1 MNEKKTGLQGIIQ
14 ELRNR
19 RVFRVAAV
27 YLGIGFAVLE
37 AADII
42 IPMLGLPDVIMLVIL
57 GLLMIGFPIATVLS
71 WHLQITEDGIRRSP
85 TSGEKQTPDQKPF
98 TSNALIVVLLLIIV
112 ILLAYPRFKG
122 EGSSNLV
129 DPESTQ
135 AEIVS
140 IDNKS
145 IAVLPF
151 TNFSASEEDAY
162 FADGIHDDILTQL
175 SKIGDLKVIS
185 RTTMMKYKASDLS
198 ISEIASEVGADNVL
212 EGSVRRAGDQIRI
225 VAQLIKAKSD
235 EHLWAE
241 TYDREYADIF
251 SIQSDV
257 ARKIASALKSTLTP
271 AEEQQLE
278 DIPTTNMEAY
288 DYFLRGNTYWY
299 TKTTKEGNL
308 KAVAMYEKS
317 VDLDP
322 TFGLAFA
329 RLSIVHAVLYQSSN
343 WDPTPERKE
352 LARLA
357 LEKAKV
363 LIPEHGETRFAQG
376 IYYLW
381 CEGNSELALAEFE
394 IASMLNPNSGEIVQ
408 HMGQLY
414 VFAGKWE
421 EAERYLTRAYELQPH
436 DVGNAGWLGGYHFL
450 TRNFEKAELYY
461 RKELHVNPEM
471 AQIYRWY
478 ADVWAYGF
486 GDIDKALGLFNE
498 GSSMAD
504 NPESLVRYRFWH
516 ELDARDYSA
525 AFQTAKNYK
534 SNSRNYYLSV
544 VHFLTEKSGI
554 KSPTLDSA
562 LVNTIER
569 KLETEEAEAFRQGRI
584 GLIKA
589 MQGEKQ
595 AAIEAGKRA
604 LEIFPVSG
612 DALNGPDQVYRL
624 AEIYAVVG
632 ESNLALEVLEDLLSY
647 PNTTSIWRIKLNP
660 FFDSLRENPR
670 YLKLIDEKRPSA

>member
-1 MNEKKTGLQGIIQ
+1 MSEQKSGLQRIIQ

-27 YLGIGFAVLE
+27 YLGVAFAMLE
-37 AADII
+37 AADILV
-42 IPMLGLPDVIMLVIL
+42 PMFGFPQITVVVIL
-57 GLLMIGFPIATVLS
+57 GILMIGFPIATILA
-71 WHLQITEDGIRRSP
+71 WHLQVTEDGIRRSP
-85 TSGEKQTPDQKPF
+85 RSGEKQDSHQKPL
-98 TSNALIVVLLLIIV
+98 TSNTIIVVLLAVIV
-112 ILLAYPRFKG
+112 VLLAYPRFTSEDAKTADHPDAVVTT
-122 EGSSNLV
+122 LDAKAV
-129 DPESTQ
+129 
-135 AEIVS
+135 
-140 IDNKS
+140 
-145 IAVLPF
+145 AVLPF

-175 SKIGDLKVIS
+175 SKIRDLKIIS
-185 RTTMMKYKASDLS
+185 RTTMMKYKESDLS
-198 ISEIASEVGADNVL
+198 ISEIAKELGAANVL

-251 SIQSDV
+251 SIQTDV

-271 AEEQQLE
+271 EEEQQLE

-308 KAVAMYEKS
+308 KAAAMYEKA

-329 RLSIVHAVLYQSSN
+329 RLSIVHAVLFQASA

-352 LARLA
+352 LARIT
-357 LEKAKV
+357 LEKAKA
-363 LIPEHGETRFAQG
+363 LIPDHGETRFAQG

-381 CEGNSELALAEFE
+381 CEDDEEKALAEFE
-394 IASMLNPNSGEIVQ
+394 IASLLNPNSGEILQ

-414 VFAGKWE
+414 VFAGRWE
-421 EAERYLTRAYELQPH
+421 EAERYLTKAYELQPH
-436 DVGNAGWLGGYHFL
+436 DVGNAGWLGGYNFL
-450 TRNFEKAELYY
+450 VRDFEKAELYY

-486 GDIDKALGLFNE
+486 GNLDKALALFKE
-498 GSSMAD
+498 GESLAD
-504 NPESLVRYRFWH
+504 NPRSLAGNRFWH
-516 ELDARDYSA
+516 ELNARDFTA
-525 AFQTAKNYK
+525 ARQTAENYR
-534 SNSRNYYLSV
+534 SNSRNYYLSI
-544 VHFLTEKSGI
+544 VHFLSDKGTSENPS
-554 KSPTLDSA
+554 LDSA
-562 LVNTIER
+562 LTNTIER
-569 KLETEEAEAFRQGRI
+569 KLTTPEEEAYRQGRI

-589 MQGEKQ
+589 MQGDFQ
-595 AAIEAGKRA
+595 GAIEAGKQA
-604 LEIFPVSG
+604 LEITPVSK
-612 DALNGPDQVYRL
+612 DALNGPDHIYRL
-624 AEIYAVVG
+624 AEVYALSG
-632 ESNLALEVLEDLLSY
+632 ESDLALDVLEDLLSY
-647 PNTTSIWRIKLNP
+647 PNTTTVWRIKLNP
-660 FFDSLRENPR
+660 LFDSLRDHPR
-670 YLKLIDEKRPSA
+670 YLRLLADNQMAT